1 MVQFS
6 HSVVSDSLRPH
17 GLQHA
22 RPPCPSPTPGVYS
35 DSCPLCWWRHPT
47 ISYSVVPF
55 SSCPQSFPASRSFPM
70 SQFFASGG
78 LSIGVSAQAS
88 VLPMNIQDWS
98 PLGWTGWISLL
109 YKGYGNPVQVPKMN
123 CYQNFFLK
131 TLQTEQSQPSGVGN
145 NCTPE
150 NHF

>member
-6 HSVVSDSLRPH
+6 RSVMSDSLRPH

-22 RPPCPSPTPGVYS
+22 RPPCPSPTLSSLRLMSIVLVMPPNHLIL
-35 DSCPLCWWRHPT
+35 CHPLFLLPS
-47 ISYSVVPF
+47 ILPSIKILSNESVLCIRWPKYW
-55 SSCPQSFPASRSFPM
+55 
-70 SQFFASGG
+70 
-78 LSIGVSAQAS
+78 VSAQAS

-109 YKGYGNPVQVPKMN
+109 SKGYGNPVQVSKMN
-123 CYQNFFLK
+123 CYQKFFKK
-131 TLQTEQSQPSGVGN
+131 TFQTEQSQPSDVGN

>member
-1 MVQFS
+1 
-6 HSVVSDSLRPH
+6 
-17 GLQHA
+17 
-22 RPPCPSPTPGVYS
+22 
-35 DSCPLCWWRHPT
+35 
-47 ISYSVVPF
+47 
-55 SSCPQSFPASRSFPM
+55 M
-70 SQFFASGG
+70 SQFFSLGSE
-78 LSIGVSAQAS
+78 SIVVLPSAS